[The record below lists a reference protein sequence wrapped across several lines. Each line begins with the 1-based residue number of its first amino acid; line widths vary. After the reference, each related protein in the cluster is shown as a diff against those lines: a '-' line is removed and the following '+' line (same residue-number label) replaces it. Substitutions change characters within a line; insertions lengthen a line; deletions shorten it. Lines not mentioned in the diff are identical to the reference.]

1 MDAPHVTCAAPTRS
15 GPAVRWRG
23 VRTARV
29 STRLD
34 SGSGPAARAH
44 ASRVGLVLA
53 LHEADA
59 GAARGGSRPSTSTAP
74 FLLRYVCGEM
84 RPLRRAGEHVGW
96 ERALRV
102 QQAARRDGVGDT
114 FVVTDERNRVA
125 VRVTQSAGGGEA
137 RALER
142 YAEQAAVPV
151 LGHRRDGGFVTC
163 RFSWAWKRKA
173 VTGSALSVAIDL
185 PKVTPM
191 DDCRLAPRGSVE
203 LSGLRWR
210 ISWPKPRHVADRARH
225 DRSRTVSTSGEAMY
239 GRAIRP
245 SGRSA

>member
-1 MDAPHVTCAAPTRS
+1 MTCA
-15 GPAVRWRG
+15 GPRRGGAAVRWRG
-23 VRTARV
+23 VGTACV
-29 STRLD
+29 STGLD
-34 SGSGPAARAH
+34 GRSRPAPRAR
-44 ASRVGLVLA
+44 ASRVGSVFAWHEAMQA
-53 LHEADA
+53 LH
-59 GAARGGSRPSTSTAP
+59 GARDGSRPSSSTAP
-74 FLLRYVCGEM
+74 FLLRYACREM
-84 RPLRRAGEHVGW
+84 RPLRRAGEHVGG

-114 FVVTDERNRVA
+114 FVVTDERNCVA

-151 LGHRRDGGFVTC
+151 LGHRRDGSFVTC

-173 VTGSALSVAIDL
+173 VTGSALGVAIDL

-191 DDCRLAPRGSVE
+191 DDCPLAPRGSVE

-210 ISWPKPRHVADRARH
+210 ISWPKPCHVADRARH
-225 DRSRTVSTSGEAMY
+225 NRSRTVSTSGEAMY